1 MVLHGLTCSYSDE
14 IRYEFGNKAILE
26 LMPGKINFCDETVSK
41 LFNNLITF
49 VLLIRILLLILTSN
63 SWVNFDSIDL
73 AIYYYNPN

>member
-26 LMPGKINFCDETVSK
+26 LMPSKINFCDETVSK
-41 LFNNLITF
+41 LFNNLITL

-63 SWVNFDSIDL
+63 S
-73 AIYYYNPN
+73 